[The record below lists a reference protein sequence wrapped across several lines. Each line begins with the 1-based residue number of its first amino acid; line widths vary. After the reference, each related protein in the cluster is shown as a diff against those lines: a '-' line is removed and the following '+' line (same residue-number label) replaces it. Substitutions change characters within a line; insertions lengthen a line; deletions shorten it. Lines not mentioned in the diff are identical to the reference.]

1 MALEQQTEFYQ
12 LIGQSAPLREVLD
25 IVEKAADTSST
36 IVINGESG
44 TGKEMIARALHYNS
58 RRRDKSFIPI
68 NCAAIPHDLME
79 SELFGHEKG
88 AFTGAVNARRGRF
101 ELAHQGTLFLDEIG
115 DLTLS
120 LQVKLL
126 RVLAENEIDRIGGTQ
141 SIKIDVRIIAATHKN
156 LEKAIEEGSFRE
168 DLYYRLNVIP
178 IALPPLRERKSDIA
192 ILAKHFLQTINLAK
206 KKSVKRIDD
215 RAMDI
220 LVNYAWPGNIRE
232 LANFIERMV
241 VLSDGPTLTPADLPA
256 KVLDGVPKEK
266 WTRLPDQTPSESA
279 AEFMRQ
285 NNRNSFMA
293 GLPAGGLNLKKT
305 VEEFEKGLILE
316 ALAKTNWVKNKA
328 AVLLGLNRTT
338 LVEKL
343 KKMKIRQEDHT

>member
-1 MALEQQTEFYQ
+1 
-12 LIGQSAPLREVLD
+12 
-25 IVEKAADTSST
+25 
-36 IVINGESG
+36 
-44 TGKEMIARALHYNS
+44 
-58 RRRDKSFIPI
+58 
-68 NCAAIPHDLME
+68 
-79 SELFGHEKG
+79 
-88 AFTGAVNARRGRF
+88 
-101 ELAHQGTLFLDEIG
+101 
-115 DLTLS
+115 
-120 LQVKLL
+120 
-126 RVLAENEIDRIGGTQ
+126 
-141 SIKIDVRIIAATHKN
+141 
-156 LEKAIEEGSFRE
+156 
-168 DLYYRLNVIP
+168 
-178 IALPPLRERKSDIA
+178 
-192 ILAKHFLQTINLAK
+192 
-206 KKSVKRIDD
+206 
-215 RAMDI
+215 MDI

-285 NNRNSFMA
+285 NNRNPFMA

-305 VEEFEKGLILE
+305 VAEFEKGLILE